1 MPKRI
6 LGNIGYEN
14 FKNFI
19 HYLTDIEVDDTI
31 FSNGH
36 TTRIQKES
44 ILSEYVNHGYLPS
57 ELRKN
62 HDLESIS
69 MKNDSTNKYE
79 KLTSILLDKN
89 LSPLLVDDVYLANNT
104 PMNTILVTTEL
115 DILRDDGFIYA
126 ERLRKLGKFNIRHKH
141 YSNYFHGILGL
152 LHGPLI
158 FYESHNLLN
167 DIVNEIKLIL

>member
-6 LGNIGYEN
+6 LGNIGHEN

-19 HYLTDIEVDDTI
+19 HYLTDIEVDDSI
-31 FSNGH
+31 FLNGH

-44 ILSEYVNHGYLPS
+44 ILSEYVNHGYLPAQFRN
-57 ELRKN
+57 L
-62 HDLESIS
+62 DLEPIS
-69 MKNDSTNKYE
+69 MKNDTNNKYA
-79 KLTSILLDKN
+79 KLSSILLDKN
-89 LSPLLVDDVYLANNT
+89 LSPLLVDDEFLANNT
-104 PMNTILVTTEL
+104 PLNTILITTEL

-126 ERLRKLGKFNIRHKH
+126 ERLRKLGKFNIKHRH
-141 YSNYFHGILGL
+141 YSDYFHGILGL

-167 DIVNEIKLIL
+167 DITNDIKLVL